1 MALIPVLKLKPG
13 KEAALQ
19 RRHPWIF
26 SGAFLVGQPMPERG
40 AWVHVADVKG
50 SILATGTWNDGSIA
64 VRVAAFEQV
73 DQPETL
79 VGIRIQ
85 AAWKRRQWLGYGQQ
99 PDNNLF
105 RLFFG
110 EGDGLPGL
118 VIDLF
123 ADVAVVQCHDWGMY
137 RNLDAIVAALQ
148 QLDGLSLVGI
158 YHRSKESLHHP
169 EVVNGWVF
177 GGPGAMPVRESGL
190 QFLIDVETGQ
200 KTGFFIDQRE
210 NRRLVGAYAKG
221 RRVLNAF
228 SYTGG
233 FSLHALQGGAEQ
245 VVSVDISAPAI
256 ELANRNAAINHL
268 SQAHQGVTADV
279 FDYLKTMSFGAF
291 DLIVL
296 DPPAFAKSRNTS
308 HNALQGYKRI
318 NHMALNK
325 LAPGGL
331 LFTFS
336 CSQHISAEMFE
347 GAVRSAAI
355 EAGQEAVII
364 HRLTQPSDH
373 PVNVF
378 HPEGEYL
385 KGLVLQTG
393 GRP

>member
-1 MALIPVLKLKPG
+1 MPTLTLKPG

-26 SGAFLVGQPMPERG
+26 SGAFVPGQPLPEKG
-40 AWVHVADVKG
+40 DWVHVADAKG
-50 SILATGTWNDGSIA
+50 RIWATGTWNDGSIA
-64 VRVAAFEQV
+64 VRVAAFSKANN
-73 DQPETL
+73 PEEL
-79 VGIRIQ
+79 VLARIQ
-85 AAWKRRQWLGYGQQ
+85 QAWKKRQRLGYGQH
-99 PDNNLF
+99 PDDNLF

-118 VIDLF
+118 VIDVF

-137 RNLDAIVAALQ
+137 RSLDAIVRALQ
-148 QLDGLSLVGI
+148 QLDGLAFSGI
-158 YHRSKESLHHP
+158 YHRSRESLHHP
-169 EVVNGWVF
+169 EVVNGWVV
-177 GGPGAMPVRESGL
+177 GGPSIAEVRESGL
-190 QFLIDVETGQ
+190 QFLIEVETGQ

-210 NRRLVGAYAKG
+210 NRRLVGRYAHGK
-221 RRVLNAF
+221 RVLNAF

-233 FSLHALQGGAEQ
+233 FSVHALKGGAEQ
-245 VVSVDISAPAI
+245 VVSVDLSAPAI
-256 ELANRNAAINHL
+256 DLAHRNAAINQL
-268 SQAHQGVTADV
+268 EQAHQGVVADV
-279 FDYLKTMSFGAF
+279 FDYLKSVEYGAF

-296 DPPAFAKSRNTS
+296 DPPAFAKSKNTS

-318 NHMALNK
+318 NQMALSK

-347 GAVRSAAI
+347 GAVRAAAI
-355 EAGQEAVII
+355 ESGQEAAII

-373 PVNVF
+373 PVNIF

-393 GRP
+393 GTL